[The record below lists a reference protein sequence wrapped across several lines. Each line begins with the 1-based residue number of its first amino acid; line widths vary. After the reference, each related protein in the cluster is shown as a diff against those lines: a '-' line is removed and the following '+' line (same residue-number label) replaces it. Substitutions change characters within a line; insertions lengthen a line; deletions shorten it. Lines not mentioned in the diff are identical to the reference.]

1 MRRFLGR
8 GLVIKV
14 FNLIASTFR
23 YREIQAEQELGE
35 ILNILGDPLPEIR
48 STAISGL
55 LIGRTRLDPF
65 SISQMLV
72 RLLNDEPW
80 IFKYVQRVI
89 PIQKVV
95 NTELDRIRECV
106 RDIASKIQP
115 SETYRITVEKRHN
128 TISST
133 DIIHSCASTVD
144 RKVNLAN
151 PDWIIL
157 IEVIQTLTGLSIIK
171 PYHVFSAVTELRKL
185 GEGFTS

>member
-1 MRRFLGR
+1 MIRFLGR
-8 GLVIKV
+8 GSVIKV

-23 YREIQAEQELGE
+23 YREIQAEQELGG
-35 ILNILGDPLPEIR
+35 ILNMLGDPLPEVR
-48 STAISGL
+48 STTISGL
-55 LIGRTRLDPF
+55 LIGQTRLDPF
-65 SISQMLV
+65 SIPHMLV

-95 NTELDRIRECV
+95 NTELDMIRECV
-106 RDIASKIQP
+106 RDIASKIKP

-128 TISST
+128 TIRST
-133 DIIHSCASTVD
+133 EIIHSCASTVE

-171 PYHVFSAVTELRKL
+171 PYQIFSAVTELRKL
-185 GEGFTS
+185 GEGFIS

>member
-23 YREIQAEQELGE
+23 YREIQAEQELGK

-65 SISQMLV
+65 SISQNLV

-80 IFKYVQRVI
+80 VFKYVQRVI

-133 DIIHSCASTVD
+133 DIIYSCASTVD

-151 PDWIIL
+151 PDWIVL
-157 IEVIQTLTGLSIIK
+157 IEVIQTVTGLSIVK
-171 PYHVFSAVTELRKL
+171 PYHVFSAVTELRRL
-185 GEGFTS
+185 GEGFIS

>member
-1 MRRFLGR
+1 
-8 GLVIKV
+8 
-14 FNLIASTFR
+14 
-23 YREIQAEQELGE
+23 
-35 ILNILGDPLPEIR
+35 
-48 STAISGL
+48 
-55 LIGRTRLDPF
+55 
-65 SISQMLV
+65 MLV

-115 SETYRITVEKRHN
+115 SQTYRITVEKRHN

-133 DIIHSCASTVD
+133 DIIHSCASRVD

-171 PYHVFSAVTELRKL
+171 PYQLFSAVTELRKL

>member
-1 MRRFLGR
+1 MTRFLGR
-8 GLVIKV
+8 GTVIKV

-35 ILNILGDPLPEIR
+35 IFNILGDPLPEIR
-48 STAISGL
+48 STTISGL

-65 SISQMLV
+65 SIPQMLV

>member
-1 MRRFLGR
+1 MIRFLGR
-8 GLVIKV
+8 GSVIKV

-23 YREIQAEQELGE
+23 YREIQAEQELGG
-35 ILNILGDPLPEIR
+35 ILNMLGDPLPEVR
-48 STAISGL
+48 STTISGL
-55 LIGRTRLDPF
+55 LIGQTRLDPF
-65 SISQMLV
+65 SIPHMLV

-95 NTELDRIRECV
+95 NTELDMIRECV
-106 RDIASKIQP
+106 RDIASKIKP

-128 TISST
+128 TIRST
-133 DIIHSCASTVD
+133 EIIHSCASTVE

-157 IEVIQTLTGLSIIK
+157 IEVIQSMTGLSIIK
-171 PYHVFSAVTELRKL
+171 PYQIFSAVTELRKL
-185 GEGFTS
+185 GEGFIS

>member
-23 YREIQAEQELGE
+23 YREIQAEQELGK

-65 SISQMLV
+65 SISQNLV

-80 IFKYVQRVI
+80 VFKYVQRVI

-133 DIIHSCASTVD
+133 DIIYSCASTID

-151 PDWIIL
+151 PDWIVL
-157 IEVIQTLTGLSIIK
+157 IEVIQTVTGLSIVK
-171 PYHVFSAVTELRKL
+171 PYHVFSAVTELRRL
-185 GEGFTS
+185 GEGFIS

>member
-1 MRRFLGR
+1 MIRFLGR
-8 GLVIKV
+8 GSVIKV

-23 YREIQAEQELGE
+23 YREIQAEQELGG
-35 ILNILGDPLPEIR
+35 ILNMLGDPLPELR
-48 STAISGL
+48 STTISGL
-55 LIGRTRLDPF
+55 LIGQTRLDPF
-65 SISQMLV
+65 SIPHMLV

-95 NTELDRIRECV
+95 NTELDMIRECV
-106 RDIASKIQP
+106 RDIASKIKP

-128 TISST
+128 TIRST
-133 DIIHSCASTVD
+133 EIIHSCASTVE

-157 IEVIQTLTGLSIIK
+157 IEVIQTMTGLSIIK
-171 PYHVFSAVTELRKL
+171 PYQIFSAVTELRKL
-185 GEGFTS
+185 GEGFIS

>member
-8 GLVIKV
+8 GLVIRV

-23 YREIQAEQELGE
+23 YREVQAEQELGK
-35 ILNILGDPLPEIR
+35 ILNTLGDPLPEIR

-65 SISQMLV
+65 SISQNLV

-80 IFKYVQRVI
+80 VFKYMQRVI

-133 DIIHSCASTVD
+133 DIIYSCASTVD

-151 PDWIIL
+151 PDWIVL
-157 IEVIQTLTGLSIIK
+157 IEVIQTVTGLSIVK
-171 PYHVFSAVTELRKL
+171 PYHVFSAVTELRRL
-185 GEGFTS
+185 GEGFIS

>member
-23 YREIQAEQELGE
+23 YREIQAEQELGK

-55 LIGRTRLDPF
+55 LIGRTRLDPL
-65 SISQMLV
+65 SISQNLV

-80 IFKYVQRVI
+80 VFKYVQRVI

-133 DIIHSCASTVD
+133 DIIYSCASTVD

-151 PDWIIL
+151 PDWIVL
-157 IEVIQTLTGLSIIK
+157 IEVIQTVTGLSIVK
-171 PYHVFSAVTELRKL
+171 PYHVFSAVTELRRL
-185 GEGFTS
+185 GEGFIS

>member
-23 YREIQAEQELGE
+23 YREIQAEQELGK

-48 STAISGL
+48 STAVSGL

-65 SISQMLV
+65 SISQNLV

-80 IFKYVQRVI
+80 VFKYVQRVI

-95 NTELDRIRECV
+95 NTEIDRIRECV

-128 TISST
+128 TISSA
-133 DIIHSCASTVD
+133 DIIYSCASTVD

-151 PDWIIL
+151 PDWIVL
-157 IEVIQTLTGLSIIK
+157 IEVIQTATGLSIVK
-171 PYHVFSAVTELRKL
+171 PYHVFSAVTELRRL
-185 GEGFTS
+185 GEGFIS

>member
-23 YREIQAEQELGE
+23 YREIQAEQELGK

-65 SISQMLV
+65 SISQNLV

-80 IFKYVQRVI
+80 VFKYVQRVI

-133 DIIHSCASTVD
+133 DIIYSCASTVD

-151 PDWIIL
+151 PDWIVL
-157 IEVIQTLTGLSIIK
+157 IEVIQTVTGLSIVK
-171 PYHVFSAVTELRKL
+171 PHHVFSAVTELRRL
-185 GEGFTS
+185 GEGFIS

>member
-1 MRRFLGR
+1 MIRFLGR
-8 GLVIKV
+8 GSVIKL

-23 YREIQAEQELGE
+23 YREIQAEQELGG
-35 ILNILGDPLPEIR
+35 ILNMLGDPLPEVR
-48 STAISGL
+48 STTISGL
-55 LIGRTRLDPF
+55 LIGQTQLDPF
-65 SISQMLV
+65 SIPHMLV

-95 NTELDRIRECV
+95 NTELDMIRECV
-106 RDIASKIQP
+106 RDIASKIKP

-128 TISST
+128 TIRST
-133 DIIHSCASTVD
+133 EIIHSCASTVE

-171 PYHVFSAVTELRKL
+171 PYQIFSAVTELRKL
-185 GEGFTS
+185 GERFIS

>member
-1 MRRFLGR
+1 M
-8 GLVIKV
+8 
-14 FNLIASTFR
+14 LI
-23 YREIQAEQELGE
+23 
-35 ILNILGDPLPEIR
+35 
-48 STAISGL
+48 
-55 LIGRTRLDPF
+55 
-65 SISQMLV
+65 
-72 RLLNDEPW
+72 RLLNEEPW

-95 NTELDRIRECV
+95 NTDLDTIRECV

-133 DIIHSCASTVD
+133 EIIHSCASTVD

-171 PYHVFSAVTELRKL
+171 PYHVFSTVTELRKL

>member
-23 YREIQAEQELGE
+23 YREIQAEQELGK

-65 SISQMLV
+65 SISQNLV

-80 IFKYVQRVI
+80 VFKYVQRVI

-133 DIIHSCASTVD
+133 DIIYSCASTVD

-151 PDWIIL
+151 PDWIVL
-157 IEVIQTLTGLSIIK
+157 IEVIQTVTGLSIVK
-171 PYHVFSAVTELRKL
+171 PYHIFSAVTELRRL
-185 GEGFTS
+185 GEGFIS

>member
-1 MRRFLGR
+1 MIRFLGR
-8 GLVIKV
+8 GSVIKV

-23 YREIQAEQELGE
+23 YREIQAEQELGG
-35 ILNILGDPLPEIR
+35 ILNMLGDPLPEVR
-48 STAISGL
+48 STTISGL
-55 LIGRTRLDPF
+55 LIGQTRLDPF
-65 SISQMLV
+65 SIPHMLV

-95 NTELDRIRECV
+95 NTELDMIRECV
-106 RDIASKIQP
+106 RDIASKIKP

-128 TISST
+128 TIRST
-133 DIIHSCASTVD
+133 EIIHSCASTVE

-171 PYHVFSAVTELRKL
+171 PYHIFSAVTELRKL
-185 GEGFTS
+185 GEGFIS

>member
-1 MRRFLGR
+1 MTRFLRR
-8 GLVIKV
+8 GSVIKV

-48 STAISGL
+48 STTISGL
-55 LIGRTRLDPF
+55 LIGQTRLDPF
-65 SISQMLV
+65 SIPHMLV

-95 NTELDRIRECV
+95 NTELDMIRECV
-106 RDIASKIQP
+106 RDIASKIKP

-128 TISST
+128 TIRST
-133 DIIHSCASTVD
+133 EIIHSCASTVE

-157 IEVIQTLTGLSIIK
+157 IEVIQTMTGLSIIK
-171 PYHVFSAVTELRKL
+171 PYQIFSAVTELRKL
-185 GEGFTS
+185 GEGFIS

>member
-1 MRRFLGR
+1 MIRFLGR
-8 GLVIKV
+8 GSVIKV

-23 YREIQAEQELGE
+23 YREIQAEQELGG
-35 ILNILGDPLPEIR
+35 ILNMLGDPLPEVR
-48 STAISGL
+48 STTISGL
-55 LIGRTRLDPF
+55 LIGQTRLDPF
-65 SISQMLV
+65 SIPHMLV
-72 RLLNDEPW
+72 RLLNNEPW

-95 NTELDRIRECV
+95 NTELDMIRECV
-106 RDIASKIQP
+106 RDIASKIQL

-133 DIIHSCASTVD
+133 EIIHSCASTVE
-144 RKVNLAN
+144 RKVNLDN

-171 PYHVFSAVTELRKL
+171 PYHIFSAVTELRKL
-185 GEGFTS
+185 GEGFIS

>member
-1 MRRFLGR
+1 MRRFLRR

-65 SISQMLV
+65 SISQNLV

-80 IFKYVQRVI
+80 VFKYVQRVI

-95 NTELDRIRECV
+95 ITELDRIRECV
-106 RDIASKIQP
+106 REIASKIQP

-128 TISST
+128 TNSST
-133 DIIHSCASTVD
+133 DIIYSCASTVD

-151 PDWIIL
+151 PDWIVL
-157 IEVIQTLTGLSIIK
+157 IEVIQTVTGLSIVK
-171 PYHVFSAVTELRKL
+171 PYHVFSAVTELRRL
-185 GEGFTS
+185 GEGFIS

>member
-8 GLVIKV
+8 ALVIKV

-23 YREIQAEQELGE
+23 YREIQAEQELGK

-48 STAISGL
+48 STAVSGL

-65 SISQMLV
+65 SISQNLV

-80 IFKYVQRVI
+80 VFKYVQRVI

-133 DIIHSCASTVD
+133 DIIYSCASTVD

-151 PDWIIL
+151 PDWIVL
-157 IEVIQTLTGLSIIK
+157 IEVIETVTGLSIVK
-171 PYHVFSAVTELRKL
+171 PYHVFSAVTELRRL
-185 GEGFTS
+185 GEGFIS

>member
-23 YREIQAEQELGE
+23 YREIQAEQELGK

-65 SISQMLV
+65 SISQNLV

-80 IFKYVQRVI
+80 VFKYVQRVI

>member
-23 YREIQAEQELGE
+23 YREIQAEQELGK

-65 SISQMLV
+65 SISQNLV

-80 IFKYVQRVI
+80 VFKYVQRVI

-106 RDIASKIQP
+106 REIASKIQP

-133 DIIHSCASTVD
+133 DIIYSCASTID

-151 PDWIIL
+151 PDWIVL
-157 IEVIQTLTGLSIIK
+157 IEVIQTVTGLSIVK
-171 PYHVFSAVTELRKL
+171 PHHVFSAVTELRRL
-185 GEGFTS
+185 GEGFIS

>member
-1 MRRFLGR
+1 M
-8 GLVIKV
+8 
-14 FNLIASTFR
+14 
-23 YREIQAEQELGE
+23 
-35 ILNILGDPLPEIR
+35 LGDPLPEVH

-55 LIGRTRLDPF
+55 LIGRTRLDPL
-65 SISQMLV
+65 SIPHMLV

-95 NTELDRIRECV
+95 NTELDMIRGCV

-133 DIIHSCASTVD
+133 EIIHSCASTVE

-171 PYHVFSAVTELRKL
+171 PYHIFSAVAELRKL
-185 GEGFTS
+185 GEGFIS